1 MIERMRQGC
10 KNIHQ
15 GNPIEFDIMF
25 LFIDFLDNS
34 SFSHLMKQIHKLSS
48 YKLHLCLKI
57 SDLISLEYQQNTP
70 VMLMRNLM
78 QNIIENGCNFKKDS
92 LYVTKYTSLILFDM
106 LFDKT
111 LTF

>member
-25 LFIDFLDNS
+25 LFIYFLDN
-34 SFSHLMKQIHKLSS
+34 FSHLMKQINKLSS
-48 YKLHLCLKI
+48 CKLHLCLRI
-57 SDLISLEYQQNTP
+57 SDLISFVYQQNTP
-70 VMLMRNLM
+70 VMLMRNLI
-78 QNIIENGCNFKKDS
+78 QNTIENGCNFKKDS